1 MKKRSWKTW
10 ALAALLLAASL
21 LSAWVVTPWA
31 ASAETHA
38 KSITA
43 LEEKQTTVLEL
54 AAASTTASAA
64 KAEHGAVRTF
74 KQQCDKRRYA
84 LNNNTHCADNAANEK
99 RGRHNKAFIC
109 PETFFERR

>member
-43 LEEKQTTVLEL
+43 L
-54 AAASTTASAA
+54 
-64 KAEHGAVRTF
+64 
-74 KQQCDKRRYA
+74 
-84 LNNNTHCADNAANEK
+84 
-99 RGRHNKAFIC
+99 
-109 PETFFERR
+109 